1 MCACAAGVGLA
12 PSASRNALV
21 PPMLRW
27 LPSTKMAARIPQS
40 NSSERAGRE
49 GEQERWENILEMG
62 REKEDFFLIFTP
74 LFSLIPPFFENVFL
88 FVLFFF

>member
-62 REKEDFFLIFTP
+62 REKEDFFFNFHSS
-74 LFSLIPPFFENVFL
+74 LFFDSPFF
-88 FVLFFF
+88 